1 MLKYYLLIIVICIK
15 TNLNA
20 ADFVYKNFD
29 ETTGLTFVKDAATS
43 SCARVETVF
52 TISPDILTII

>member
-1 MLKYYLLIIVICIK
+1 MLKYYLLIIVIYIK
-15 TNLNA
+15 ANLHA

-52 TISPDILTII
+52 NIIYDISAII